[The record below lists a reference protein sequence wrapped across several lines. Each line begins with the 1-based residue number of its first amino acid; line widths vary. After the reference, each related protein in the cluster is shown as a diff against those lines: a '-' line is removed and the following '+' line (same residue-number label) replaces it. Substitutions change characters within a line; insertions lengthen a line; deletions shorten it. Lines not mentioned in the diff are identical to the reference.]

1 MCELVSLDFA
11 STRKFRRARRSRR
24 QDLVLASRNV
34 HGLLNVHLNASF
46 DLDFLINFLLA
57 IAIESLLRLL
67 IAHIDTFD
75 FLSPFQ

>member
-1 MCELVSLDFA
+1 MHELVGLDFCG
-11 STRKFRRARRSRR
+11 TRNFWRARCSRR
-24 QDLVLASRNV
+24 QDLVLASKNV

-46 DLDFLINFLLA
+46 DLDFLINLLLA

-67 IAHIDTFD
+67 SAHIDAFD